1 MLIISE
7 TKEHAMRIKES
18 SRLITAVIVF
28 LSIVGTVL
36 LLYSYNLMDKQ
47 KETNVRLRLA
57 LEAIN
62 ELISGSDILTA
73 AIRNYAATG
82 DKQYKNDFQMEVAVS
97 WSRDK
102 AVVTLKSINLSPHE
116 LEQIENAKANS
127 DALISLEN
135 EAIAAADNGDLV
147 RAVSLVLGD
156 DYKRRKKSIMEPL
169 YQTRTEIKSRL
180 IKEQDELASSI
191 MIYKALTVGTIFCY
205 LILIVMVMLFFFQRK
220 IVDPLNILT
229 ENTQKLTEGDKSVR
243 FKLQEPLSEFG
254 NLSAALESFR
264 VARENIEKQT
274 WIKTGLTEITEEV
287 HKADTI

>member
-1 MLIISE
+1 MNPSIVFATHIRNIFYIERHIFKYNYTKSNMLIISE

-97 WSRDK
+97 
-102 AVVTLKSINLSPHE
+102 
-116 LEQIENAKANS
+116 
-127 DALISLEN
+127 
-135 EAIAAADNGDLV
+135 
-147 RAVSLVLGD
+147 
-156 DYKRRKKSIMEPL
+156 
-169 YQTRTEIKSRL
+169 
-180 IKEQDELASSI
+180 
-191 MIYKALTVGTIFCY
+191 
-205 LILIVMVMLFFFQRK
+205 
-220 IVDPLNILT
+220 
-229 ENTQKLTEGDKSVR
+229 
-243 FKLQEPLSEFG
+243 
-254 NLSAALESFR
+254 
-264 VARENIEKQT
+264 
-274 WIKTGLTEITEEV
+274 
-287 HKADTI
+287 